1 MDRLVQARDSGAP
14 GIALVEQGLDTA
26 LQMLLVASVV
36 HAMNQPEFSTNWRLG
51 KSTLKMCQADRSES
65 HPGHQR

>member
-26 LQMLLVASVV
+26 LQMLCVVSVV
-36 HAMNQPEFSTNWRLG
+36 HAMNQPEVTTHWRLSE
-51 KSTLKMCQADRSES
+51 STLKMCQADRSES